1 MENQLSQEQALGVL
15 VQAAKVGQSKGAY
28 SLEDAELIAKA
39 IRVFT
44 PKQQVEK
51 PADEKDE
58 KEEKKASKKAAKETV
73 KEEAEE

>member
-1 MENQLSQEQALGVL
+1 MEQQLTQEQALGVL

-44 PKQQVEK
+44 PKQEAKTSMENIEEPPAGEK
-51 PADEKDE
+51 
-58 KEEKKASKKAAKETV
+58 
-73 KEEAEE
+73 

>member
-51 PADEKDE
+51 PADEK
-58 KEEKKASKKAAKETV
+58 EEKKASKKAAKETV

>member
-51 PADEKDE
+51 PAGE